1 MKQTYLYCAF
11 LFFVATQVQV
21 RCEDEEEYDDMED
34 LDEFRESL
42 TWGRIFLDRGVTNHQ
57 YFKAR
62 FGGDIPSGSHPIVA
76 AEPVLGCGP
85 IKNADAVKGAIAV
98 VNRGECTYATKARSL
113 QKAGAI
119 GVLIKNNEDQGLT
132 HPPGPDG
139 TDVTIAVAMITHE
152 FGKLLHRVTKVEPTR
167 GQLLPIYCEK
177 ESGVSV
183 CLPVTEQEKEQHAVT
198 EGGVLA
204 AGDFKA
210 EFLTAKFGAP
220 IPTKSLGLAAADP
233 SNGCGDLDSSKL
245 TGKAVLL
252 RRGGCTF
259 LDKVSN
265 AQKAG
270 AAAAIVINT
279 QPGILRMDSLKRYE
293 SYNITTPTVMI
304 STEKGDEL
312 QEKLTAGEEISMEFK
327 DTGFKASIW
336 DNLRNEVAA
345 EQWPLEPEE
354 ALDMYKGLLK
364 HHVDSDERTLYLQ
377 DAFRD
382 TGIEAEEY
390 LEANQELS

>member
-1 MKQTYLYCAF
+1 MKYTYAF
-11 LFFVATQVQV
+11 LLLIATMQFRNV
-21 RCEDEEEYDDMED
+21 RCEDDEEEFDDMED

-42 TWGRIFLDRGVTNHQ
+42 TWGRVFLDRGVTNHQ

-62 FGGDIPSGSHPIVA
+62 FGGDIPTGSHRVVIADPI
-76 AEPVLGCGP
+76 LGCSP
-85 IKNADAVKGAIAV
+85 PKNAEEVKGAIV
-98 VNRGECTYATKARSL
+98 IVERGECTYAAKARSL
-113 QKAGAI
+113 QKAGALT
-119 GVLIKNNEDQGLT
+119 VLVANKENEGLT

-139 TDVTIAVAMITHE
+139 TDVTIAVGMITNE
-152 FGKLLHRVTKVEPTR
+152 FGKLLIETAKREANTAH
-167 GQLLPIYCEK
+167 LLPIYCEK

-183 CLPVTEQEKEQHAVT
+183 CLPVTEPEKEQHQVT
-198 EGGVLA
+198 EGGALK

-220 IPTKSLGLAAADP
+220 MPTKTLTMAISDP
-233 SNGCGDLDSSKL
+233 ANGCGELDSSKL
-245 TGKAVLL
+245 TGNAVLL

-265 AQKAG
+265 AQRAG
-270 AAAAIVINT
+270 AAAAIIINT

-293 SYNITTPTVMI
+293 SYNISLPIMMI

-312 QEKLTAGEEISMEFK
+312 AEKLAAGEEIKVDF
-327 DTGFKASIW
+327 DNNGLKASVW

-354 ALDMYKGLLK
+354 ALEMYKGLLK
-364 HHVDSDERTLYLQ
+364 NHVESDERTLYLQ

-382 TGIEAEEY
+382 TGVEAEEF
-390 LEANQELS
+390 LEQE

>member
-1 MKQTYLYCAF
+1 MKSHFFCAF
-11 LFFVATQVQV
+11 LFFVATQVHQA

-62 FGGDIPSGSHPIVA
+62 FGGDIPTGSHPIVP
-76 AEPVLGCGP
+76 AEPILGCGP

-152 FGKLLHRVTKVEPTR
+152 FGNLLHRVTKVEPTR
-167 GQLLPIYCEK
+167 AQLMPIYCEK

-183 CLPVTEQEKEQHAVT
+183 CLPVTEQEKEQHVVT
-198 EGGVLA
+198 EGGVLE
-204 AGDFKA
+204 GGEFKA

-220 IPTKSLGLAAADP
+220 IPTKPLILAASDP

-293 SYNITTPTVMI
+293 SYNISTPTVMI

-312 QEKLTAGEEISMEFK
+312 QEKLTAGAEISVEFK
-327 DTGFKASIW
+327 DTGLKASVW

-364 HHVDSDERTLYLQ
+364 HHMDSDERTLYLQ

-382 TGIEAEEY
+382 TGVEAEEY
-390 LEANQELS
+390 LEAEE

>member
-1 MKQTYLYCAF
+1 MTYTLLLLCTMQFA
-11 LFFVATQVQV
+11 AV
-21 RCEDEEEYDDMED
+21 RCEDEEEYDEEED

-42 TWGRIFLDRGVTNHQ
+42 TWGRVFLERGVTNHQ
-57 YFKAR
+57 YFKGR
-62 FGGDIPSGSHPIVA
+62 FGGDIPTGSHPVVVA
-76 AEPVLGCGP
+76 DPILGCGP
-85 IKNADAVKGAIAV
+85 PKNAAEIKGAIV
-98 VNRGECTYATKARSL
+98 VVERGECTYATKARIL
-113 QKAGAI
+113 QKAGALT
-119 GVLIKNNEDQGLT
+119 VLVANKPDEGLT

-139 TDVTIAVAMITHE
+139 TDVTVAVAMISHE
-152 FGKLLHRVTKVEPTR
+152 FGQLLAATAKRETPKA
-167 GQLLPIYCEK
+167 QLLPIYCEK

-183 CLPVTEQEKEQHAVT
+183 CLPVTDQEKESHQVT
-198 EGGVLA
+198 EGGALKI
-204 AGDFKA
+204 GDFKA
-210 EFLTAKFGAP
+210 EFLTAKFGSP
-220 IPTKSLGLAAADP
+220 LPTNSLTLAASEPA
-233 SNGCGDLDSSKL
+233 NGCGELDASKL
-245 TGKAVLL
+245 AGKAVLL

-265 AQKAG
+265 AQRAG

-312 QEKLTAGEEISMEFK
+312 QEKLAAGEELSGEF
-327 DTGFKASIW
+327 DNSGLKASVW

-354 ALDMYKGLLK
+354 ALDMYKGILK
-364 HHVDSDERTLYLQ
+364 NHVDSDERTLYLQ

-382 TGIEAEEY
+382 TGVEAEEF
-390 LEANQELS
+390 LEQE